1 MRPNNEGHMPVLLVL
16 RFVRLLLSGHQA
28 VAIQNAA
35 LRLQLAAFRRK
46 RKRPVLTSF
55 DRLFWVGLS
64 GVWRNW
70 RSPLLYVQAD
80 TVVRWQRERFR
91 KFWARLSKVNR
102 RHGGR
107 PATAVEIRRLIER
120 MVASNP
126 LWRAPRIHGELQMLG
141 IEISERTV
149 SRILRKLPRPPSQT
163 WKTFLRNH
171 IGQMVSIDFFTVPT
185 VTMRV
190 LFVFLVLEHRRR
202 QVLHFNVTEHPTADW
217 TSQQIVEACA
227 DRDAP
232 RYLIRDRDRIYGSE
246 VRLRIASL
254 GIEEIL
260 TAPPT
265 WQNPYVERLIGSI
278 RRDCLNHFVILNVR
292 HLKRVLAW
300 YVGYYH
306 GARTH
311 LGLDKQCPFPRQ
323 VSSIGRIFAIAQL
336 GGLHHRYERVAA

>member
-1 MRPNNEGHMPVLLVL
+1 
-16 RFVRLLLSGHQA
+16 
-28 VAIQNAA
+28 
-35 LRLQLAAFRRK
+35 
-46 RKRPVLTSF
+46 VLTWF

-64 GVWRNW
+64 GVWHNW
-70 RSPLLYVQAD
+70 RCPLLYVQAD

-91 KFWARLSKVNR
+91 KFWARLSRVNR
-102 RHGGR
+102 RHRGR
-107 PATAVEIRRLIER
+107 RATAVEIRRLIEG
-120 MVASNP
+120 MVESNP
-126 LWRAPRIHGELQMLG
+126 LWRAPRLHGELKMLG

-217 TSQQIVEACA
+217 TSQQIVEAFA

-232 RYLIRDRDRIYGSE
+232 RYLIRDRDSIYGSE

-254 GIEEIL
+254 GIEEVL
-260 TAPPT
+260 AAPRSP

-278 RRDCLNHFVILNVR
+278 RRDCLNHFVILNAR
-292 HLKRVLAW
+292 HLKRTLAT
-300 YVGYYH
+300 YLVYYH
-306 GARTH
+306 RSRTH
-311 LGLDKQCPFPRQ
+311 LGLEKQCPIPRQ
-323 VSSIGRIFAIAQL
+323 VSSIGKIIEISQL

>member
-1 MRPNNEGHMPVLLVL
+1 
-16 RFVRLLLSGHQA
+16 
-28 VAIQNAA
+28 
-35 LRLQLAAFRRK
+35 
-46 RKRPVLTSF
+46 
-55 DRLFWVGLS
+55 
-64 GVWRNW
+64 
-70 RSPLLYVQAD
+70 
-80 TVVRWQRERFR
+80 
-91 KFWARLSKVNR
+91 
-102 RHGGR
+102 
-107 PATAVEIRRLIER
+107 
-120 MVASNP
+120 
-126 LWRAPRIHGELQMLG
+126 MLG

-217 TSQQIVEACA
+217 TCQQIVEAFA

-232 RYLIRDRDRIYGSE
+232 RYLIRDRDSIYGSE

-254 GIEEIL
+254 GIEEVL
-260 TAPPT
+260 AAPRSP

-278 RRDCLNHFVILNVR
+278 RRDCLNHFVILNAR
-292 HLKRVLAW
+292 HLKRILAS
-300 YVGYYH
+300 YFVYYH
-306 GARTH
+306 GSRTH
-311 LGLDKQCPFPRQ
+311 LGLDKQCPIPRQ
-323 VSSIGRIFAIAQL
+323 VSSIGRIITIPQL